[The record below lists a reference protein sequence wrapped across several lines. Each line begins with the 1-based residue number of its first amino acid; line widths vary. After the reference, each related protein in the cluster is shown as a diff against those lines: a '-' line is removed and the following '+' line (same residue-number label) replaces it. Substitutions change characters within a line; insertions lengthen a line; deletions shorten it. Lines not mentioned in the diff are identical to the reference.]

1 MTGLPLLLYC
11 LAECSVDTR
20 LTGIGGAP
28 VESLEEGGLR
38 CFYSTV
44 SELPVADGKAFR
56 ERALEFHAA
65 VQAVLKLGAVIP
77 FRFPT
82 ILHTEDELR
91 QYLASH
97 AAAQLSDLQ
106 RLRGRVQME
115 VRIRP
120 DTAFPQSPSGA
131 EYMRAKAEQTRALN
145 VHAAA
150 VSDAVGELV
159 DEWRTRND
167 IHGLRFF
174 ALIGREQVA
183 AFEQRVRSL
192 SPVVGAAI
200 IVSGPWPPTEFTDVR
215 NS

>member
-11 LAECSVDTR
+11 LAESSVDTR
-20 LTGIGGAP
+20 LMGIGGVQ

-44 SELPVADGKAFR
+44 SELPVADAGAFR
-56 ERALEFHAA
+56 ERALEFHA
-65 VQAVLKLGAVIP
+65 VLQAALQLGTVIP

-82 ILHTEDELR
+82 LLQTEDELR
-91 QYLASH
+91 QYLGSH
-97 AAAQLSDLQ
+97 AAARLAELQ

-120 DTAFPQSPSGA
+120 DTPLPQSPSGA
-131 EYMRAKAEQTRALN
+131 DYMRAKAEQRRALD
-145 VHAAA
+145 VHAVA
-150 VSDAVGELV
+150 VSDAVRELV
-159 DEWRTRND
+159 HEWRMRND
-167 IHGLRFF
+167 IHGLRCF
-174 ALIGREQVA
+174 ALIGWEQVA